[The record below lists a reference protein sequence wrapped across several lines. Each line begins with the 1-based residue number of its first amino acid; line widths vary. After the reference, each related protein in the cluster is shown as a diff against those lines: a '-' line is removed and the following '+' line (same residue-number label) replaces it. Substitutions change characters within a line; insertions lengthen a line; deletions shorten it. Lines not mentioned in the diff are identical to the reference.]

1 MIITDIIRSFKM
13 KKITAVLCIILFAVT
28 GCSKNAQTRTVEG
41 EITGQ
46 GASIDTET
54 DNEDYLTISS
64 NMAKTLNPLVN
75 SDETVDAALSLLYE
89 KLIVIDAQGKAQPN
103 IADSWTFDDDGSTVY
118 INLKNNVCFSDGTRL
133 TAYDVAY
140 SLKTIDNAEN
150 SYYKSC
156 VDNIKTWSVT
166 GDYSIS
172 VTFYGSTGRNIYYL
186 AIPIISRTFYGGE
199 YADEDTNTDTAL
211 GTGYYRFESYEKP
224 DKLTLIASLNCF
236 KGMAGVNRID
246 VIMTK
251 DSETTINLFSQGI
264 TDIIAVDSTKAGD
277 AAGRIGVKSTPY
289 KTNEY
294 DFIGF
299 NFNNE
304 ILKDRNVR
312 QAIAYAIDKDSLI
325 EGIYL
330 GNAEK
335 AYSPVSSSSWLYDSS
350 VYGYDYDLSVAKML
364 LEQSGW
370 MFRSGSDDVRQSS
383 GDSPKKLSLS
393 ILVNGEN
400 NERKQ
405 VGIKLA
411 ESLEGLGFEIVLETV
426 NFDTYKQRL
435 ENGSYDIFIGTWNL
449 SPVEDYT
456 FMFGSQELNG
466 EDWNFINYS
475 STKMDEYLTACRAAV
490 SDDDMKAAYSS
501 LQKYISQELPYISLV
516 FRESNLYTSSRIDGD
531 MAPIMY
537 SVYNG
542 IEKVKIK
549 E

>member
-199 YADEDTNTDTAL
+199 YADEETNTDTAL

-466 EDWNFINYS
+466 EDWNLINYS

-490 SDDDMKAAYSS
+490 SDEDMKAAYSS

>member
-54 DNEDYLTISS
+54 DNEDYLTLSS

-466 EDWNFINYS
+466 EDWNLINYS

>member
-251 DSETTINLFSQGI
+251 DAETTINLFSQGI

-466 EDWNFINYS
+466 EDWNLINYS
-475 STKMDEYLTACRAAV
+475 STKMDEYLTACRTAV
-490 SDDDMKAAYSS
+490 SDEDMKAAYSS

>member
-1 MIITDIIRSFKM
+1 MRSFKM
-13 KKITAVLCIILFAVT
+13 KKLTAFLCIIMFAVT

-41 EITGQ
+41 EVTGQ
-46 GASIDTET
+46 GASIDTDT
-54 DNEDYLTISS
+54 SNEDYITISS

-75 SDETVDAALSLLYE
+75 SDESVDAALSLMYE
-89 KLIVIDAQGKAQPN
+89 KLIVIDESGKAQPN
-103 IADSWTFDDDGSTVY
+103 IAESWTFDEDGSTAY

-150 SYYKSC
+150 SYYKNC

-166 GDYSIS
+166 SDYSIS
-172 VTFYGSTGRNIYYL
+172 VTFYESTGRNIYYL
-186 AIPIISRTFYGGE
+186 AIPIISSTFYGGD
-199 YADEDTNTDTAL
+199 YAAEDVNTDTAL
-211 GTGYYRFESYEKP
+211 GTGYYRFESYKKP

-236 KGMAGVNRID
+236 KGMAEVNRID

-251 DSETTINLFSQGI
+251 DTQTNINLFSQGI
-264 TDIIAVDSTKAGD
+264 TDILAADSTEAVDASSQ
-277 AAGRIGVKSTPY
+277 IGVKTTSY

-312 QAIAYAIDKDSLI
+312 QAIAYAIDKDSII

-350 VYGYDYDLSVAKML
+350 VYGYDYDLSVSKML

-370 MFRSGSDDVRQSS
+370 MYRSGSDVRQSS
-383 GDSPKKLSLS
+383 GDNPKKLSLS

-411 ESLEGLGFEIVLETV
+411 ESLKAIGFEIVLETV

-435 ENGSYDIFIGTWNL
+435 ENGNYDIFIGTWNL

-456 FMFGSQELNG
+456 FMFGSQALNG
-466 EDWNFINYS
+466 ETGNLINYS
-475 STKMDEYLTACRAAV
+475 STKMDEYLTACKAAV
-490 SDDDMKAAYSS
+490 TDEDMISAYSS

-516 FRESNLYTSSRIDGD
+516 FRKSNLYTSSRIEGD
-531 MAPIMY
+531 MTPMMY

>member
-1 MIITDIIRSFKM
+1 M
-13 KKITAVLCIILFAVT
+13 KKLTAFLCIIMFAVT

-41 EITGQ
+41 EVTGQ
-46 GASIDTET
+46 GAPIDTDT
-54 DNEDYLTISS
+54 SNEDYITISS

-75 SDETVDAALSLLYE
+75 SDESVDAALSLMYE
-89 KLIVIDAQGKAQPN
+89 KLIVIDESGKAQPN
-103 IADSWTFDDDGSTVY
+103 IAESWTFDEDGSTAY

-150 SYYKSC
+150 SYYKNC

-166 GDYSIS
+166 SDYSIS
-172 VTFYGSTGRNIYYL
+172 VTFYESTGRNIYYL
-186 AIPIISRTFYGGE
+186 AIPIISSTFYGGD
-199 YADEDTNTDTAL
+199 YAAEDVNTDTAL
-211 GTGYYRFESYEKP
+211 GTGYYRFESYKKP

-236 KGMAGVNRID
+236 KGMAEVNRID

-251 DSETTINLFSQGI
+251 DTQTNINLFSQGI
-264 TDIIAVDSTKAGD
+264 TDILAADSTEAVDASSQ
-277 AAGRIGVKSTPY
+277 IGVKTTSY

-312 QAIAYAIDKDSLI
+312 QAIAYAIDKDSII

-350 VYGYDYDLSVAKML
+350 VYGYDYDLSVSKML

-370 MFRSGSDDVRQSS
+370 MYRSGSDVRQSS
-383 GDSPKKLSLS
+383 GDNPKKLSLS

-411 ESLEGLGFEIVLETV
+411 ESLKAIGFEIVLETV

-435 ENGSYDIFIGTWNL
+435 ENGNYDIFIGTWNL

-466 EDWNFINYS
+466 ETGNLINYS
-475 STKMDEYLTACRAAV
+475 SAKMDEYLTACKAAV
-490 SDDDMKAAYSS
+490 TDEDMTSAYSS

-516 FRESNLYTSSRIDGD
+516 FRKSNLYTSSRIEGD
-531 MAPIMY
+531 MTPMMY

>member
-466 EDWNFINYS
+466 EDWNLINYS

>member
-1 MIITDIIRSFKM
+1 M
-13 KKITAVLCIILFAVT
+13 KKITALLFVIIFAVT
-28 GCSKNAQTRTVEG
+28 GCSKNAQTKTIEG
-41 EITGQ
+41 EITGH

-54 DNEDYLTISS
+54 SNEDSLTISS

-75 SDETVDAALSLLYE
+75 SDESVDAALSLLYE
-89 KLIVIDAQGKAQPN
+89 KLVVIDSQGKAQPN
-103 IADSWTFDDDGSTVY
+103 IAESWTFNEDGSVAY
-118 INLKNNVCFSDGTRL
+118 INLRNNICFSDGTRL

-166 GDYSIS
+166 GDYSIN
-172 VTFYGSTGRNIYYL
+172 VTFYESTGRNIYYL
-186 AIPIISRTFYGGE
+186 AIPIISSAFYGGD
-199 YADEDTNTDTAL
+199 YADEDVNTDTAL
-211 GTGYYRFESYEKP
+211 GTGYYRFESYKKP
-224 DKLTLIASLNCF
+224 DSLTLIASLNCF
-236 KGMAGVNRID
+236 KGMAEINRID
-246 VIMTK
+246 IIMTK
-251 DSETTINLFSQGI
+251 DSETNINLFYQGI
-264 TDIIAVDSTKAGD
+264 TDILAADSTEATD
-277 AAGRIGVKSTPY
+277 TSSQIGVNNTAY
-289 KTNEY
+289 TTNEY

-312 QAIAYAIDKDSLI
+312 QAIAYAIDNDSII

-350 VYGYDYDLSVAKML
+350 AYGYNYDLSVAKML

-370 MFRSGSDDVRQSS
+370 MYRSGSDNVRQSS
-383 GDSPKKLSLS
+383 GDSPRKLSLS

-405 VGIKLA
+405 VAIKLA
-411 ESLEGLGFEIVLETV
+411 ESLKSIGFEIVLETV

-435 ENGSYDIFIGTWNL
+435 ENGNYDIFIGTWNL
-449 SPVEDYT
+449 SPVADYT
-456 FMFGSQELNG
+456 FMFGSQQLNG
-466 EDWNFINYS
+466 ESGNLINYS
-475 STKMDEYLTACRAAV
+475 SAKMDEYLTACKAAV
-490 SDDDMKAAYSS
+490 TDEDMVSAYSS

-516 FRESNLYTSSRIDGD
+516 FRKSNLYTSSRIDGE
-531 MAPIMY
+531 MTPMMY
-537 SVYNG
+537 SVYSG

-549 E
+549 D